1 MRPLRR
7 AKLALLGG
15 TRMAQTFLGGNKG
28 EENAVKPTKVN
39 AKQAFQRGK
48 SLMAAGQ
55 VSIEEQGSVGSTT
68 SPAKATSIVAGASP
82 VVAKQ
87 PVSQQDFIDAL
98 TAVMTGK
105 VEFSDGDG
113 ADDDDDD
120 DEFSIK
126 TVSTICSRVEVT
138 SPTKTEKDYQLATT
152 GNQSLGIG
160 QLFFYIDQKN
170 PLRHLVEPLENASV
184 PSNNQLALVPDSRGT
199 YDVSS
204 SSPST
209 PTRDRL
215 QDASSSTKSL
225 KSSPAQVAEE
235 DENDQHFGRSVSS
248 IRSMIE
254 AKAKEAD
261 RDGLFEKGCEMYQ
274 EGERLLYEGKI
285 EEARDALQRAHS
297 FQKRS
302 LRLITSRMAE
312 TMHKQGLEHCDRG
325 DKYLAVI
332 LLGVAEII
340 KHRPSAANIHMGAQV
355 HRGYRRVCPKEQSYI
370 AARREVDGYV
380 KVIEREAV
388 PMAKTLQTYSKALT
402 MQ

>member
-7 AKLALLGG
+7 AKLAMLGG
-15 TRMAQTFLGGNKG
+15 TRMAQSFMGSNKG
-28 EENAVKPTKVN
+28 EEPAINSTKVN
-39 AKQAFQRGK
+39 TKQAFRRGK
-48 SLMAAGQ
+48 NVMAADQ
-55 VSIEEQGSVGSTT
+55 NSIEEQGSVGSAG
-68 SPAKATSIVAGASP
+68 SPAKATSIVAGSLP
-82 VVAKQ
+82 VIAKQ
-87 PVSQQDFIDAL
+87 PVSQQDFVDAL

-105 VEFSDGDG
+105 VEFSDGEG

-120 DEFSIK
+120 DGFSIK
-126 TVSTICSRVEVT
+126 TVSTICSRVEVNA
-138 SPTKTEKDYQLATT
+138 PTKTEEDNQLAVT
-152 GNQSLGIG
+152 GSQSLGIG

-170 PLRHLVEPLENASV
+170 PLRHLVDPLERASI
-184 PSNNQLALVPDSRGT
+184 PSNNQIALVPDSHGT
-199 YDVSS
+199 YDVNALTPNTPSQGPLQEAT
-204 SSPST
+204 SPRELEWNQTQMADES
-209 PTRDRL
+209 
-215 QDASSSTKSL
+215 
-225 KSSPAQVAEE
+225 
-235 DENDQHFGRSVSS
+235 ENDQYFGRSVAS

-261 RDGLFEKGCEMYQ
+261 RDGLFDRGCEMYR

-302 LRLITSRMAE
+302 LQLITSRMAE
-312 TMHKQGLEHCDRG
+312 TMHKQGLDHCDRG

-355 HRGYRRVCPKEQSYI
+355 HRGYRRVCPKERTYVD
-370 AARREVDGYV
+370 ARRQVDGYV
-380 KVIEREAV
+380 KTIEKEAI
-388 PMAKTLQTYSKALT
+388 PMAKTLQTYSKALA